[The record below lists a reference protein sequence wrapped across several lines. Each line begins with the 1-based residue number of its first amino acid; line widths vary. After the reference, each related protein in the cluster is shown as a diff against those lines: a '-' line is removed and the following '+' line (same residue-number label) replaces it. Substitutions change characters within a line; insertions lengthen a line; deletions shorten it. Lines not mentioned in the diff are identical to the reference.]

1 VLAAEPIGPSEVSTN
16 GSLDK
21 QGHNAP
27 VLAGLSVNGQSL
39 ENPFASAFRTSS
51 ALLALLLAASL
62 FIFVPT
68 LLLLLI
74 PLAGAGLIWLVFRWP
89 MSALGAVLAFMPID
103 FMVIALGKF
112 FGLPHMTVVSV
123 CDKEVPLLLL
133 AVILWRRNGF
143 KPAAP
148 DWFLLASLAI
158 AAVHTVFDG
167 TLVGLWMD
175 FNFVIPYLV
184 GRMTVL
190 TGAQEQMWARCA
202 VWIMG
207 VLSVLGLVEV
217 FIIGEVPRTLLYAAI
232 GSEGTEEGLSASF
245 HGSGF
250 TGLREAATTVGPNG
264 FGVFCMVALIL
275 WWVYCRNPLPAGMVA
290 VGLIC
295 SLTRSAWVGTAAAI
309 PLLAILMKQNKRFFL
324 YAAMVLSLFL
334 ASIPILGLGDFIVSN
349 KTRQDESAQSHQE
362 KILSG
367 LQFAAEHPL
376 GAGNG
381 KLSPGQ
387 TEVNNIG
394 AFETTYPKLAAEYG
408 IAAALLFAGFLFSAL
423 RSVWQEQT
431 RLGYAALGILVGI
444 SLVMVVTLPLTDRRL
459 ACWALF
465 PIGLAIRSSISQET
479 SLSPRPGRKVL

>member
-1 VLAAEPIGPSEVSTN
+1 M
-16 GSLDK
+16 
-21 QGHNAP
+21 
-27 VLAGLSVNGQSL
+27 NGQSV

-51 ALLALLLAASL
+51 ALFALLLAASL
-62 FIFVPT
+62 FVFVPT
-68 LLLLLI
+68 SMLLLI
-74 PLAGAGLIWLVFRWP
+74 PLAAAALIWALFRWP
-89 MSALGAVLAFMPID
+89 LSALAAVLAFLPID

-123 CDKEVPLLLL
+123 CNKEIPLLLL
-133 AVILWRRNGF
+133 AAILWQRNGF

-167 TLVGLWMD
+167 TLVGLWTD
-175 FNFVIPYLV
+175 FNFVIPYFV

-190 TGAQEQMWARCA
+190 TETQERIWARCA
-202 VWIMG
+202 VWIMA
-207 VLSVLGLVEV
+207 VLSVLGLLEV

-232 GSEGTEEGLSASF
+232 GSEGTEEGLSSSF
-245 HGSGF
+245 HATGF

-264 FGVFCMVALIL
+264 FGVFCMIALIL

-295 SLTRSAWVGTAAAI
+295 SLTRSAWVGTAVAI
-309 PLLAILMKQNKRFFL
+309 PLLALVMKQSKRFLL
-324 YAAMVLSLFL
+324 YTAIVLSLFV
-334 ASIPILGLGDFIVSN
+334 ASIPILGLGDFIVSS
-349 KTRQDESAQSHQE
+349 KAKQDDSAESHQE
-362 KILSG
+362 VISSG

-381 KLSPGQ
+381 KLTPGQ

-394 AFETTYPKLAAEYG
+394 AFETTYPQIAAEYG
-408 IAAALLFAGFLFSAL
+408 IAVALLFAGFLFSAARCL
-423 RSVWQEQT
+423 WQEQT
-431 RLGYAALGILVGI
+431 RLGYAALGILVGA

-459 ACWALF
+459 ACWILF
-465 PIGLAIRSSISQET
+465 PIGLAVRSSMSRKN
-479 SLSPRPGRKVL
+479 SLPAIAERQAI